1 MRQKATVGKRQAV
14 PSRLSLHASRLTTS
28 ASRFIRSAPVAHLAT
43 ADANFRPHVIPI
55 CFVFDGKSIYSA
67 IDEKPKRAT
76 PSKLKRLRNIEEN
89 PQVAVVIDRYEDDW
103 SKLAYVLV
111 FGQARVLVSGAKH
124 RKAVTLLRRKYP
136 QYRTMR
142 IDRLPMILIRPARVT
157 SWGAI

>member
-1 MRQKATVGKRQAV
+1 M
-14 PSRLSLHASRLTTS
+14 PCLRLSPHASRL
-28 ASRFIRSAPVAHLAT
+28 IRSSRVAHLAT
-43 ADANFRPHVIPI
+43 ADANSRPHVIPV
-55 CFVFDGKSIYSA
+55 CFVFDGKSIYSP

-89 PQVAVVIDRYEDDW
+89 PQVAVVIDRYDDDW

-142 IDRLPMILIRPARVT
+142 IDRLPMILIRPTRVT